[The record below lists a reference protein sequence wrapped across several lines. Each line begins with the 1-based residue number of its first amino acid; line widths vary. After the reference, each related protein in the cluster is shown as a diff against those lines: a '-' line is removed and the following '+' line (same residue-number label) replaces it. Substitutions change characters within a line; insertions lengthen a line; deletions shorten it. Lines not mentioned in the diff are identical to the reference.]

1 MPFKV
6 PLYEHQA
13 KAIEKMHNGC
23 ILVGGVGTGKSR
35 TSLAYYVSRVL
46 GVTKIYKKFGDHG
59 ELQEFYILPDYKG
72 LKETKKLYVITT
84 ARKRDTNDWFAEAI
98 PFGITSN
105 LSKVEM
111 VVDSWNNIKKYENV
125 KDAYFIFDEQR
136 VVGYG
141 AWVKSFLKISRSNGW
156 ILLSATPGDT
166 WSDYIPVFVA
176 NGFYKNKTEFNSRHT
191 IFSRFSKYP
200 KIERYVEL
208 SRLNRCR
215 AQVLVEMKCHRDTVQ
230 HHNDVRCDYDRE
242 TYKKIFKDRWNPIEN
257 KPIVDAAECC
267 LLLRRLVNTDEDR
280 VRKLKVLLT
289 NHPKSIVFY
298 NFNCELELLRSVCE
312 EIGMPYSEWNGHKHE
327 DVLQGDEWAYLCQ
340 YNAASEAW
348 NCTAT
353 DTMIFY
359 SANYSYKIMI
369 QAAGRIDRMN
379 TPFKDL
385 YYYHLTSLSPIDR
398 SIQYAIKRKK
408 NFNESKFIVW

>member
-1 MPFKV
+1 MPFRV

-23 ILVGGVGTGKSR
+23 VLVGGVGSGKSR
-35 TSLAYYVSRVL
+35 TSLAYYVCKVL
-46 GVTKIYKKFGDHG
+46 GVTKVQKRLGDYG
-59 ELQEFYILPDYKG
+59 EIDMFYISPSYSS

-98 PFGITSN
+98 PFGITTEFSR
-105 LSKVEM
+105 VELI
-111 VVDSWNNIKKYENV
+111 VDSWNNIHKYENV

-141 AWVKSFLKISRSNGW
+141 AWVKSFLKISRNNGW

-166 WSDYIPVFVA
+166 WSDYIPVFIA

-191 IFSRFSKYP
+191 VFSRFSKYP

-215 AQVLVEMKCHRDTVQ
+215 SQVLVEMKCHRETIQ
-230 HHNDVRCDYDRE
+230 HHSDVRCDYDKE
-242 TYKKIFKDRWNPIEN
+242 TYKRVFKDRWNPFED
-257 KPIVDAAECC
+257 KPIIDAGECC
-267 LLLRRLVNTDEDR
+267 LLLRKLVNTDPDR
-280 VRKLKVLLT
+280 IRNLKVLLT
-289 NHPKSIVFY
+289 DHMKSIVFY
-298 NFNCELELLRSVCE
+298 NFNCELELLRQVCE

-327 DVLQGDEWAYLCQ
+327 EVLQGDQWAYLCQ

-348 NCTAT
+348 QCTTT
-353 DTMIFY
+353 DTIIFY
-359 SANYSYKIMI
+359 SANYSYKIMT
-369 QAAGRIDRMN
+369 QASGRIDRMN

-385 YYYHLTSLSPIDR
+385 YYYHLTSSSPIDR

>member
-6 PLYEHQA
+6 PLFEHQA
-13 KAIEKMHNGC
+13 KALEKMHNGC
-23 ILVGGVGTGKSR
+23 ILVGGVGSGKSR
-35 TSLAYYVSRVL
+35 TSLAYYVCHVL
-46 GVTKIYKKFGDHG
+46 GITKVHKKLG
-59 ELQEFYILPDYKG
+59 EYGEVKEFYVMPDYKD

-98 PFGITSN
+98 PFGITTEF
-105 LSKVEM
+105 SKVEI
-111 VVDSWNNIKKYENV
+111 VVDSWNNIKKYENI

-141 AWVKSFLKISRSNGW
+141 AWVKSFLKISKGNGW

-166 WSDYIPVFVA
+166 WSDYIPVFIA
-176 NGFYKNKTEFNSRHT
+176 NGFYKNKTEFNSRHAV
-191 IFSRFSKYP
+191 FARFSKYP

-215 AQVLVEMKCHRDTVQ
+215 SQVLVEMKCHRDTVQ
-230 HHNDVRCDYDRE
+230 HHSDVRCGYDKE
-242 TYKKIFKDRWNPIEN
+242 TYKRIFKDRWNPFED
-257 KPIVDAAECC
+257 KPIVDAGECC
-267 LLLRRLVNTDEDR
+267 LLLRRLVNTDADR

-289 NHPKSIVFY
+289 DHPKSIVFY
-298 NFNCELELLRSVCE
+298 NFNCELELLRQICE
-312 EIGMPYSEWNGHKHE
+312 EIGMPYTEWNGHKHE
-327 DVLQGDEWAYLCQ
+327 EVLQGDQWAYLCQ

-348 NCTAT
+348 QCTAT
-353 DTMIFY
+353 DTIIFY

-369 QAAGRIDRMN
+369 QSAGRIDRMN